1 MFGWV
6 VAGIFGA
13 VALMIHCIVQ
23 HKCSSMT
30 DNEQKLRS
38 ECEQIVDEALVKACR
53 QHAEEVRLTC
63 EGTRLIYS
71 Q

>member
-1 MFGWV
+1 
-6 VAGIFGA
+6 
-13 VALMIHCIVQ
+13 
-23 HKCSSMT
+23 MT

-63 EGTRLIYS
+63 EEPRLIYS